1 MIKQQRNS
9 RTILHKSFFFEN
21 REFSLSLFAIPLRSV
36 VSRPTLNTRKIVL
49 RGINNF
55 VLIWFVLT
63 FVGHIT
69 LAPFMV
75 TLLLKC
81 QYIMS
86 WSKDF
91 PCLRLHDFWNPCRA
105 ILPLVLAEEE
115 RARRRCRLEQG
126 WFRKYKKIISL
137 LTNFKLEK

>member
-21 REFSLSLFAIPLRSV
+21 REFSMSLFAIPLRSV

-55 VLIWFVLT
+55 VLIWFVLK

-86 WSKDF
+86 YSKDF

-105 ILPLVLAEEE
+105 ISPLVLTKRE
-115 RARRRCRLEQG
+115 RTTRRCSVEQG
-126 WFRKYKKIISL
+126 WFRKYQKNRYPSAEIKS
-137 LTNFKLEK
+137 